1 MSEQATPSRR
11 SMLVQIATSAAIL
24 GTVSEAEAQ
33 HVHHEAAPAAAKP
46 AAYKAKAFTPA
57 EEKNL
62 RVLLE
67 LACPGAASKG
77 GAFEFIDLLSSNNDE
92 LKAIFTGGLAW
103 VDNDCEKRF
112 GNANGFAALKP
123 EEQTKFLDLI
133 AYRENFAQDST
144 LGPGIKF
151 FDWARRMAVDAYYTS
166 PAGIK
171 ELGYKG
177 NKGMSEFKVP
187 KASMDYAMR
196 GMSE

>member
-1 MSEQATPSRR
+1 
-11 SMLVQIATSAAIL
+11 MLVQIATSAAVL

-33 HVHHEAAPAAAKP
+33 HVHHETAAAKP
-46 AAYKAKAFTPA
+46 AAAGAAYKAKAFNAA

-62 RVLLE
+62 RLILE
-67 LACPGAASKG
+67 LACPGAVSKG
-77 GAFEFIDLLSSNNDE
+77 GAFEFIDLLSSNNAE

-103 VDNDCEKRF
+103 VDRDCEKRF
-112 GNANGFAALKP
+112 GNPNGFAALKAD
-123 EEQTKFLDLI
+123 EQTKFLDLI
-133 AYRENFAQDST
+133 AYRESFAQDPT

-151 FDWARRMAVDAYYTS
+151 FEWARRMAVDAYYTS

-187 KASMDYAMR
+187 QAAMDHAMK
-196 GMSE
+196 GMTE

>member
-1 MSEQATPSRR
+1 MSETSRR
-11 SMLVQIATSAAIL
+11 NILVQIAGTAAVL

-33 HVHHEAAPAAAKP
+33 HVHNETAAAKP
-46 AAYKAKAFTPA
+46 AAAGTYKAKAFNAA

-77 GAFEFIDLLSSNNDE
+77 GAFEFIDLLSSNNAE

-103 VDNDCEKRF
+103 TDRECEKRF
-112 GNANGFAALKP
+112 GNPNGFAALKAD
-123 EEQTKFLDLI
+123 EQTKLLDLI
-133 AYRENFAQDST
+133 AYRESFAQDST

-151 FDWARRMAVDAYYTS
+151 FEWARRMAVDAYYTS
-166 PAGIK
+166 PAGIR

-177 NKGMSEFKVP
+177 NKGMADFKVP
-187 KASMDYAMR
+187 QASMDHAIK
-196 GMSE
+196 GMTE

>member
-1 MSEQATPSRR
+1 
-11 SMLVQIATSAAIL
+11 MLVQIATSAAAL
-24 GTVSEAEAQ
+24 GTVSQADAQ
-33 HVHHEAAPAAAKP
+33 HVHHETAAAKP
-46 AAYKAKAFTPA
+46 AANAPYKAKAFTAA

-67 LACPGAASKG
+67 LACPGAVSKG
-77 GAFEFIDLLSSNNDE
+77 GAFEFIDLLSSNNAE

-103 VDNDCEKRF
+103 TDRECEKRF
-112 GNANGFAALKP
+112 ANTNGFAALKP
-123 EEQTKFLDLI
+123 AEQTQLLDLI
-133 AYRENFAQDST
+133 AYRESFDKDKT

-151 FDWARRMAVDAYYTS
+151 FEWARRMAVDAYYTS
-166 PAGIK
+166 PAGVR

-187 KASMDYAMR
+187 QASMDHAMK